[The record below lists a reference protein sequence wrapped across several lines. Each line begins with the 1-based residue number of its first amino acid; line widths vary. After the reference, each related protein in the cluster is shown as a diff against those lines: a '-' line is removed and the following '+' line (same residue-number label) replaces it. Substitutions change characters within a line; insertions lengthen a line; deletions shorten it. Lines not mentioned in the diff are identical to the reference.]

1 MGRQSRKG
9 AYVAEGSSD
18 RPAETAP
25 PGVDAGV
32 ANSARVWN
40 YWLGGT
46 ENYAADREAGD
57 HVLRALPI
65 MGVLARADRAFLSR
79 AVRYLAGQEGVRQ
92 FLDIGAGI
100 PTANN
105 THEVAQRVAPEARIV
120 YADNDPV
127 VVAHARA
134 VLTSTPAGTTDYID
148 ADLRDPDKILAG
160 AARTL
165 DFGQP
170 TAIMLLAVL
179 GHISDAEDPYAI
191 VARLMGAVP
200 SGSYLALSHPLKD
213 ISEEMTEAARVWNE
227 RSPTKITLRSNAE
240 IARFFD
246 GLELLEPGVVQL
258 PQWRPDS
265 PVADTGPGGGLVPH
279 YCGVGRKMQH
289 S

>member
-1 MGRQSRKG
+1 MT
-9 AYVAEGSSD
+9 EGSSD

-79 AVRYLAGQEGVRQ
+79 AVRYLAGQEGIRQ

-105 THEVAQRVAPEARIV
+105 THEVAQRVAPEACIV